1 MNRIFNVLTHP
12 SRLLAAIWARIGS
25 CISDEIYLKIRFKL
39 IFGKTLHLNNPKTFN
54 EKLNWLK
61 IYYRRPEY
69 VSLVDKYEIKQI
81 ISEKLKNTSCKV
93 IPTYGVW
100 NSFEEI
106 NFDILPE
113 QFVLKS
119 TNGGG
124 GTGVVICK
132 DKQNFNKITA
142 KRALEASMKSNWKY
156 QREWVYRDV
165 KPRIIAEKLMKN
177 DDESQ
182 IVDWKIFCFDGEPK
196 LLFYASDRYTKGES
210 LKFDWYDMDLQH
222 LPIQSKGYPNANIKI
237 ERFPEWN
244 EMKGVARILSK
255 GHPHVRVDLYLINHK
270 IYFGELTFYHDG
282 GMVPIYPEEWD
293 YTIGSWLPIPQPIIE

>member
-1 MNRIFNVLTHP
+1 MNRIFNVLTNP
-12 SRLLAAIWARIGS
+12 NRLLAAIWARIGS
-25 CISDEIYLKIRFKL
+25 RLSDETYLKIRFKL
-39 IFGKTLHLNNPKTFN
+39 IFGKPLHLTNPKTFN

-69 VSLVDKYEIKQI
+69 VSLVDKYEVKQI
-81 ISEKLKNTSCKV
+81 ISEKLRNSPCEV

-100 NSFEEI
+100 NSFDEI

-124 GTGVVICK
+124 GTGVIVCK
-132 DKQNFNKITA
+132 DKRNFNKADA
-142 KRALEASMKSNWKY
+142 KRRMEASMKSNWKY

-177 DDESQ
+177 DDGSQ

-196 LLFYASDRYTKGES
+196 LLFYASDRYTKGEP
-210 LKFDWYDMDLQH
+210 LKFDWYDMDLRH
-222 LPIQSKGYPNANIKI
+222 LPIQSKGYPNSNIKI
-237 ERFPEWN
+237 EKFPEWN
-244 EMKGVARILSK
+244 EMKEVARVLSK

-282 GMVPIYPEEWD
+282 GMVPIYPEKWD
-293 YTIGSWLPIPQPIIE
+293 YTIGSWLHIPQPIIE